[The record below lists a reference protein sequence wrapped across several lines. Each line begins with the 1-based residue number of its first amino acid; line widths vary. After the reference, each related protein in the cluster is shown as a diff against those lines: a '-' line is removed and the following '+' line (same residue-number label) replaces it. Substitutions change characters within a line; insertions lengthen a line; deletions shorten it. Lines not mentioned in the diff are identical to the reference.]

1 MSYDQDPWQPSGPS
15 RRDGRQGGGD
25 PRGGYRDPYGRPQ
38 APYQGPPGPAYD
50 RPGPSS
56 GPPPWSPG
64 GGEDE
69 PALPPRTRDGSRRGA
84 ASAGPGRSRRGRA
97 EPAAASHSG
106 PGRVNDDL
114 DLDEVD
120 PRGRA
125 RRRAAKEAALA
136 ANPKRRRRA
145 LKYTAWATAG
155 TLVAVGVTGF
165 YVVHHLLGNVQ
176 TVSLDNL
183 KNRPAAT
190 KANALG
196 QVPLNILVL
205 GSQTRDGQ
213 TEAVHVGNA
222 SKDGTDLSD
231 TAFLVHISAN
241 HKWTEVISI
250 PRDLF
255 VPIPACQDRL
265 NPSVTHQAQSEG
277 QFYEA
282 MNEGGPACAVA
293 TVEQMTNIRVD
304 HFVEL
309 TFDAFIDLTNAV
321 GGVQICV
328 PEPGIDDPN
337 YSGLVLSAG
346 LHTVTGNQALAFVRD
361 RHGLAGGMDTQRIRM
376 QQQFMTALFDKLT
389 ANGTLEN
396 PVTLYKIANA
406 VTSNITV
413 DSDLDN
419 FSTMSSIAEAV
430 GTINKKYMQ
439 YITAPY
445 VLDSPGQYS
454 YDEGGNHSSPSE
466 PGFDE
471 LWNYMRNDQ
480 PLPGSPAAAQFG
492 TSSSSS
498 TPTASAS
505 ATASASVNPS
515 PTVALKEV
523 SVKVDNG
530 TDISG
535 EAHNAITY
543 LTGVGMTASLG
554 NGGYSGYTT
563 TTIYYPPGD
572 QAEADTVANQV
583 AGSVV
588 KESSNV
594 SSVTLVIGTNAP
606 RAVVA
611 ASTTSSTTS
620 GSGSSASTSASP
632 TATISAEARSGDENI
647 CSDLPAGQYGG
658 HP

>member
-1 MSYDQDPWQPSGPS
+1 MVALSYGQDPWQRAESPRYGEPAPWTPSGA
-15 RRDGRQGGGD
+15 DAE
-25 PRGGYRDPYGRPQ
+25 RP
-38 APYQGPPGPAYD
+38 A
-50 RPGPSS
+50 
-56 GPPPWSPG
+56 PPPAARSGGRRRSAAAPG
-64 GGEDE
+64 T
-69 PALPPRTRDGSRRGA
+69 PASASGA
-84 ASAGPGRSRRGRA
+84 ASGRRN
-97 EPAAASHSG
+97 P
-106 PGRVNDDL
+106 DL

-155 TLVAVGVTGF
+155 TLVAVGVAGF
-165 YVVHHLLGNVQ
+165 YVVHHLLGNVR

-183 KNRPAAT
+183 KNRPAAS
-190 KANALG
+190 KANSLG

-213 TEAVHVGNA
+213 TEAVHVGNS

-277 QFYEA
+277 QFYDA

-293 TVEQMTNIRVD
+293 TVEQMTNIRID

-389 ANGTLEN
+389 ANGTLED

-413 DSDLDN
+413 DSGLDN
-419 FSTMSSIAEAV
+419 FSAMSSIAEAV

-480 PLPGSPAAAQFG
+480 PLPGSAAAAEFG
-492 TSSSSS
+492 TSSTA

-505 ATASASVNPS
+505 AAASASVNPS

-543 LTGVGMTASLG
+543 LTGLGMTAALG
-554 NGGYSGYTT
+554 NGGYSGYAT
-563 TTIYYPPGD
+563 TTIYYPSGD
-572 QAEADTVANQV
+572 QAEADTLANQV
-583 AGSVV
+583 VGAVV

-606 RAVVA
+606 HAVVA
-611 ASTTSSTTS
+611 ASTTSSTSSGS

-632 TATISAEARSGDENI
+632 TSTISAEARSGDENI

-658 HP
+658 QP

>member
-1 MSYDQDPWQPSGPS
+1 MSYGQDPWQPSGPS
-15 RRDGRQGGGD
+15 RHGD
-25 PRGGYRDPYGRPQ
+25 PRGGGDGGHRDPY
-38 APYQGPPGPAYD
+38 AVN
-50 RPGPSS
+50 
-56 GPPPWSPG
+56 PPWTPTDADAA
-64 GGEDE
+64 EYE
-69 PALPPRTRDGSRRGA
+69 PQPAPVPRSRSGSRAGA
-84 ASAGPGRSRRGRA
+84 GSTGPGRSRSGRT
-97 EPAAASHSG
+97 EPASVAPPSG
-106 PGRVNDDL
+106 PGRINEDL

-120 PRGRA
+120 ARGRA
-125 RRRAAKEAALA
+125 RKRAAKAAA
-136 ANPKRRRRA
+136 AADRKPRRA
-145 LKYTAWATAG
+145 LKYTAWAMSG
-155 TLVAVGVTGF
+155 VLVAAGVTGF
-165 YVVHHLLGNVQ
+165 YVVNHLIGNVQ

-183 KNRPAAT
+183 KNRPAAP

-213 TEAVHVGNA
+213 TEAVHVGNS
-222 SKDGTDLSD
+222 SKQGTDLSD
-231 TAFLVHISAN
+231 TAFLMHISAN

-255 VPIPACQDRL
+255 VPIPACTDRK
-265 NPSVTHQAQSEG
+265 NPSVTHSAQSEG
-277 QFYEA
+277 QFYDA

-293 TVEQMTNIRVD
+293 TVEQMTNIRID

-328 PEPGIDDPN
+328 PEPGINDPN

-376 QQQFMTALFDKLT
+376 QQQFMTALFNKLT
-389 ANGTLEN
+389 ANGTLED

-419 FSTMSSIAEAV
+419 FSSMSAIAEAV

-445 VLDSPGQYS
+445 QLDNPGQFS
-454 YDEGGNHSSPSE
+454 YDESGNHSSPAE

-471 LWNYMRNDQ
+471 LWTYMRNDQ
-480 PLPGSPAAAQFG
+480 PLPGSAAAAQFG
-492 TSSSSS
+492 SSSALG
-498 TPTASAS
+498 TPATAASPAASAS
-505 ATASASVNPS
+505 ASANPS
-515 PTVALKEV
+515 PTTALKNV
-523 SVKVDNG
+523 TVKVDNG

-543 LTGVGMTASLG
+543 LTGLGMTASLG
-554 NGGYSGYTT
+554 SGGYSGYTT
-563 TTIYYPPGD
+563 TTVLYPSGD
-572 QAEADTVANQV
+572 QAEADTVSAQV

-588 KESSNV
+588 KQSANV

-606 RAVVA
+606 HAVVA
-611 ASTTSSTTS
+611 ASTAGS
-620 GSGSSASTSASP
+620 GSGSSSGSGGTASAAASS
-632 TATISAEARSGDENI
+632 TATISAEARTGDEDI
-647 CSDLPAGQYGG
+647 CSDLPSGQYGG